1 MATNLVAK
9 KKKRNNIYSLMVLE
23 ARNPNSGCQQDYAF
37 SRGSEGETLL
47 AFASFW
53 CLPGGLHIAWHM
65 AT

>member
-1 MATNLVAK
+1 
-9 KKKRNNIYSLMVLE
+9 MVLE
-23 ARNPNSGCQQDYAF
+23 ARNPKSVCQQHYAF

-53 CLPGGLHIAWHM
+53 CLPAGLHIAWHM